1 MAREH
6 IPLEPM
12 TSLIFNPSIEWF
24 TDTRLSSRSGNHR
37 TRPKFCPWR
46 TPTMECKCSQ
56 ASRRRRSNCESKCG
70 CPLNFESRVVDTVR
84 GPDAQWR
91 FLKSVCLTLLSFDRL
106 YQIAFRCR
114 SLVAVAVSS
123 LFTGVHVLANC
134 VSKAEE
140 RWRSTVYPKTL

>member
-46 TPTMECKCSQ
+46 KPTMECKCSQ
-56 ASRRRRSNCESKCG
+56 ASRRCRSNCESKCG
-70 CPLNFESRVVDTVR
+70 CLLNFES

-91 FLKSVCLTLLSFDRL
+91 FLKSVSLTLLSFDRL

-114 SLVAVAVSS
+114 SLVAMAVSS

-134 VSKAEE
+134 VGKAEE